1 MFCNTSSCRD
11 IKSVIEKKKK
21 QFLVFVLVLINVIVL
36 NVLLKENLPNILLF
50 GCISTSMFA
59 ICGKLFVQCGS
70 YTKPGCLCKFL
81 QALYVLL
88 TFGIMVVALCFFA
101 LKASTDKEKSPSE
114 SRDLNHDCV
123 SLDFFDYHDL
133 WHILSSFSLLMGSY
147 LVLFI
152 SKY

>member
-1 MFCNTSSCRD
+1 M
-11 IKSVIEKKKK
+11 I
-21 QFLVFVLVLINVIVL
+21 VIVL
-36 NVLLKENLPNILLF
+36 NVWLKENYPNILLF
-50 GCISTSMFA
+50 GCISTSTFA
-59 ICGKLFVQCGS
+59 ICGKLFVQFGR
-70 YTKPGCLCKFL
+70 YTKPGCLYKIL

-88 TFGIMVVALCFFA
+88 TLVIMVIALCIFA